1 MYSSSHRG
9 DEAEHPVCFF
19 QVKYPALYAT
29 AEECKNEASG
39 QQTISTDRPY
49 MLWYASLTGSL
60 AAVNQCL
67 HSCMQD
73 DRKKF
78 NCTQRG
84 HQNSLENQPI
94 FLSLL
99 LTAGLRFPVTAAIA
113 GASYLI
119 GRVIYME
126 SYATGDPAAR
136 FR

>member
-1 MYSSSHRG
+1 M
-9 DEAEHPVCFF
+9 VCLTHGIIGCC
-19 QVKYPALYAT
+19 KSMPAF
-29 AEECKNEASG
+29 
-39 QQTISTDRPY
+39 
-49 MLWYASLTGSL
+49 
-60 AAVNQCL
+60 
-67 HSCMQD
+67 MQD

-136 FR
+136 YR

>member
-1 MYSSSHRG
+1 
-9 DEAEHPVCFF
+9 
-19 QVKYPALYAT
+19 
-29 AEECKNEASG
+29 
-39 QQTISTDRPY
+39 
-49 MLWYASLTGSL
+49 MLQYASLTGSL
-60 AAVNQCL
+60 AAVNECM
-67 HSCMQD
+67 HACMQD